1 MNVMAQ
7 FQPNNFCEPASEKYR
22 ENMPRS
28 HADQRVQNLILRGN
42 ARANWARNM
51 RPPHSSAAKRRP
63 ADPEVDVPLHRVRR
77 PKISNERNRGEGYA
91 KGAARS
97 IGN

>member
-1 MNVMAQ
+1 MDLCNAE
-7 FQPNNFCEPASEKYR
+7 NAINLGRGEAASIEDGSCCVDFR
-22 ENMPRS
+22 MPVV
-28 HADQRVQNLILRGN
+28 D
-42 ARANWARNM
+42 
-51 RPPHSSAAKRRP
+51 
-63 ADPEVDVPLHRVRR
+63 DVPLHRVRR